1 MKLFVFSYLSTIG
14 FAVLFG
20 IPKNSIIKSGF
31 VGGAFGW
38 VTFYLHPIFR

>member
-31 VGGAFGW
+31 VGGPLDGLPSI
-38 VTFYLHPIFR
+38 LHPIFR